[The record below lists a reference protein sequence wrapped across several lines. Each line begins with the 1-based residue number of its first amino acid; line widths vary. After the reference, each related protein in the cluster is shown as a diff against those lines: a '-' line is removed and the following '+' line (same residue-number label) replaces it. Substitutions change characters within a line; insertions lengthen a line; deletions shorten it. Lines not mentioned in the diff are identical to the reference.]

1 MKPLYTPWPARA
13 RRSWGWAAPLVVL
26 TTYGLSII
34 PAIVVA
40 GIVGVGL
47 AVAGG
52 QGVDAASLQTDPRV
66 ILPTLLAQFIAW
78 GGLIV
83 WWAGGFERRGLA
95 TLGLGGAN
103 WLLRYGRGL
112 LVGAA
117 LVALLM
123 GAGMTVSAL
132 FPVEGAAETAQQ
144 AGQAGQADFNR
155 LLQPAAIGFLALMAL
170 VFLVQGGMEEV
181 VFRGWLMSTLT
192 ARWGVVAA
200 VTAATLI
207 FMGVHAHVFIS
218 GAAYG
223 AVVIAGLGATGLFFG
238 LYALA
243 ERSIAGPIAA
253 HGAFNVCV
261 LGAPTALQVA
271 ASEDADILAV
281 FGEVLTTATATGG
294 PEAVTMGPAT
304 FVQLAVFSML
314 SLVMMFGLAL
324 RAQSERTG
332 G

>member
-1 MKPLYTPWPARA
+1 MKPAALYAPWPDGA
-13 RRSWGWAAPLVVL
+13 RRTWGWAAPVVVL
-26 TTYGLSII
+26 AAYGLSIL
-34 PAIVVA
+34 PALIAAAV
-40 GIVGVGL
+40 IGVL
-47 AVAGG
+47 LMAVDG
-52 QGVDAASLQTDPRV
+52 QAFDPQSLRTDPRV
-66 ILPTLLAQFIAW
+66 ILLTLLAQFIAW

-83 WWAGGFERRGLA
+83 WWARGFERRGLN
-95 TLGLGGAN
+95 TLGLRRAN

-117 LVALLM
+117 LVAVLM
-123 GAGMTVSAL
+123 GVAGVVTAL
-132 FPVEGAAETAQQ
+132 FPVEGAAEAAEQ
-144 AGQAGQADFNR
+144 AEQADFGR
-155 LLQPAAIGFLALMAL
+155 LLQPAALGFLALMAL
-170 VFLVQGGMEEV
+170 VFLIQGGMEEV
-181 VFRGWLMSTLT
+181 VFRGWLMSTLA

-207 FMGVHAHVFIS
+207 FMAVHAHVFIS

-261 LGAPTALQVA
+261 LGAPTAIQVA
-271 ASEDADILAV
+271 ASEDADILSV
-281 FGEVLTTATATGG
+281 FGEVLVTATATGG
-294 PEAVTMGPAT
+294 PDAVTMGPAT
-304 FVQLAVFSML
+304 FLQLAVFSAL
-314 SLVMMFGLAL
+314 SLVMILGLAL
-324 RAQSERTG
+324 RAESERTG